1 MFVIEH
7 IIHRF
12 NITQTYFI
20 DQGTSFASKEV
31 NNFSE
36 LYKSTCLICHTMLK
50 LMAKMILVIILSSS
64 SSKRRLMATQEGG
77 MSFCL
82 KLYGYIVYLDM
93 MLQNLLLLS

>member
-64 SSKRRLMATQEGG
+64 SSKRRLMATQGG

-93 MLQNLLLLS
+93 MLQNLHFLS